1 MVEAVEKLTKKG
13 EDPSKWY
20 LQLVRMAK
28 LADYGPVR
36 GTFAIRPYGF
46 AIWERIQHEL
56 DDRFKATGHQNAYFP
71 LLIPESYLKKEAEH
85 VEGFDPELAW
95 VTVGGREELE
105 ERLAIRPT
113 SESIICDFYRNWI
126 QSYRDLPHPDKP
138 VVQRPALGEGDPP
151 LPAHLRVPLAGGTHR
166 PRHRRGGPRRV
177 SQDAERLPR
186 HLLRDARPTRPY
198 WHEEPLRTLRWR
210 R

>member
-1 MVEAVEKLTKKG
+1 VAEAVEKLTKKS

-46 AIWERIQHEL
+46 EIWERVQRDL
-56 DDRFKATGHQNAYFP
+56 DDRFKATGHKNAYFP

-95 VTVGGREELE
+95 VTIGGQGGARGAARHQADEREHHLRLLQELDPE
-105 ERLAIRPT
+105 LPRP
-113 SESIICDFYRNWI
+113 
-126 QSYRDLPHPDKP
+126 PHPHKP
-138 VVQRPALGEGDPP
+138 VVQRPALGEGHPP
-151 LPAHLRVPLAGGTHR
+151 LP
-166 PRHRRGGPRRV
+166 
-177 SQDAERLPR
+177 
-186 HLLRDARPTRPY
+186 PY
-198 WHEEPLRTLRWR
+198 L
-210 R
+210 